1 MAVETTPEVYQV
13 HAWIRQIS
21 PMIWRRLLV
30 RIDSTLA
37 DLHDD
42 AQRSVIGIGLS
53 KRATERQIPL
63 RTVKE
68 RLDNGFRS
76 RSRVYPRAFLEEWF
90 KEYRAGLPGDQA
102 GAGTRTSADNSSSS
116 VPDSGLLAQ

>member
-1 MAVETTPEVYQV
+1 MLPE
-13 HAWIRQIS
+13 RRDNS
-21 PMIWRRLLV
+21 EMTLRRFCRWRRIPL
-30 RIDSTLA
+30 
-37 DLHDD
+37 DD

-53 KRATERQIPL
+53 QRAAERQIPL

-76 RSRVYPRAFLEEWF
+76 RSRLYPRAFLEEWF

-116 VPDSGLLAQ
+116 VPDSGLLAK